1 MTNAWTTF
9 FNALVDVC
17 EEYNKAK
24 EKADAKKAEMEL
36 IEDIFGEPATDRSEV
51 ISAMID
57 AEWRSYE
64 IDEVLPYVNTPE
76 KAKVAVHMI
85 KSGNYRY
92 YDISKVLKRF

>member
-24 EKADAKKAEMEL
+24 EKADAKKAEMQF
-36 IEDIFGEPATDRSEV
+36 IEDIFGESAECRGEV
-51 ISAMID
+51 VTTMID
-57 AEWRSYE
+57 AGWKSYE
-64 IDEVLPYVNTPE
+64 MDAVLPKVNTAE
-76 KAKVAVHMI
+76 KAKVATHLI

-92 YDISKVLKRF
+92 YEISRLLEKL